1 MFEHFQHVNQHL
13 SLAKVEPP
21 YLSTTSCIRFILIV
35 ISPLFQ
41 LSLGDDNVITINF
54 AILQY
59 HDYSSSLND
68 SSHTSNA
75 STHLSGSSLTA
86 SLSWI

>member
-35 ISPLFQ
+35 ISPLFKFF
-41 LSLGDDNVITINF
+41 LADTDVIPIN
-54 AILQY
+54 LVV
-59 HDYSSSLND
+59 L
-68 SSHTSNA
+68 
-75 STHLSGSSLTA
+75 
-86 SLSWI
+86 

>member
-41 LSLGDDNVITINF
+41 LSLGDDNVITIDF
-54 AILQY
+54 VILQY
-59 HDYSSSLND
+59 HNYSSI
-68 SSHTSNA
+68 
-75 STHLSGSSLTA
+75 SLTTRA
-86 SLSWI
+86 IAFLTVQPLCISDY